1 MKKARIHKDRLLRV
15 VFLVSVLIPGITLHV
30 RAQKNKD
37 IAPARKG
44 RSQIVD
50 DSTKNVY
57 GPRTA
62 LSTTEK
68 SLFLNQNKYVP
79 LDTSIINYHRWTYVQ
94 RFNNY
99 YKDLGNNGTALSPI
113 FPTLSSTVGVT
124 SGFTCYDPYFQT
136 EEPRYFN
143 TKSPFTRIYV
153 VWGGNGRATTRIEF
167 SRNITP
173 RWNFGFD
180 YRPILSDKQIQ
191 YRKADR
197 QTISHYYDFYTTYKS
212 KDDRYF
218 LLFNYRR
225 IRHRIVENGGVHVK
239 DGDSY
244 LKFFDRE
251 AAINLTSAETE
262 LKRSTLHLFQQYQLA
277 RPAQVYLTLDYSTQL
292 NKFSDKTSQ
301 EVNRATFFDYFR
313 GDSTNATDRAK
324 LNIFQSEAGTKG
336 NAGPL
341 FYNFYYKTRSYQYEN
356 HYLAKTTGDVMAYT
370 KTGTERYVGGTMAL
384 TFDSLTELSG
394 VAEYLLDGNYKL
406 EAFWKSPWIDASGRS
421 SLSKPGLMQQVYYG
435 SHDAWSN
442 SFSDISALQVNG
454 FLKAQ
459 LGPLFIS
466 PGATFSTFS
475 NYVYFREKVDASAFQ
490 RVLPYQSHGSQTI
503 FSPEVRM
510 TLRFFRHF
518 YLRPQVIYTSFL
530 KNDDNAFQ
538 IPTLFFNGQLAYE
551 NALVKGNLIV
561 QIGVDGHWKSDYHA
575 LGYDPAIQQFYVQ
588 ERATATRFLLA
599 DIFFNAKLKRGK
611 FFFKYH
617 NLVQAFTKI
626 GYVPTPTYQ
635 GQHNLLDFGFELL
648 LFD

>member
-1 MKKARIHKDRLLRV
+1 MKKRRIHSLRLLRA
-15 VFLVSVLIPGITLHV
+15 VFLVGFLIPGIAATLF
-30 RAQKNKD
+30 AQEH
-37 IAPARKG
+37 APARKRG
-44 RSQIVD
+44 SQIVD
-50 DSTKNVY
+50 DTTKNVY
-57 GPRTA
+57 GPKTA

-68 SLFLNQNKYVP
+68 SLFLNQNRYVP
-79 LDTSIINYHRWTYVQ
+79 LDTSILNYHRWTYVQ

-113 FPTLSSTVGVT
+113 FPTLFSTVGAT
-124 SGFTCYDPYFQT
+124 TGFTCYDPYFQT

-212 KDDRYF
+212 KDDHYF

-225 IRHRIVENGGVHVK
+225 IRHRIVENGGVVVN

-244 LKFFDRE
+244 LKFFDKD
-251 AAINLTSAETE
+251 AAIALSVAETE
-262 LKRSTLHLFQQYQLA
+262 QKRSTLHLFQQYQLA

-292 NKFSDKTSQ
+292 NKFNDRTSAEENQ
-301 EVNRATFFDYFR
+301 NFFDYFR
-313 GDSTNATDRAK
+313 GDSTIAADQTKMD
-324 LNIFQSEAGTKG
+324 IYQSEVGAKG

-356 HYLAKTTGDVMAYT
+356 QYLAKNIGNLLAYT
-370 KTGTERYVGGTMAL
+370 KTGTERYVGGSVAL

-406 EAFWKSPWIDASGRS
+406 EAFWKSPWIDASGKS
-421 SLSKPGLMQQVYYG
+421 SLSKPGLMQQTYYG
-435 SHDAWSN
+435 SHDSWSH
-442 SFSDISALQVNG
+442 SFSDISALQLNG

-459 LGPLFIS
+459 LGPVFIS

-475 NYVYFREKVDASAFQ
+475 GYVFFQEKIDPSTYQ
-490 RVLPYQSHGSQTI
+490 KVLPYQSHGSQTI
-503 FSPEVRM
+503 FSPELRM
-510 TLRFFRHF
+510 TFRFFKHL

-530 KNDDNAFQ
+530 KNDDEAFR
-538 IPTLFFNGQLAYE
+538 IPTLFVNGQLSYE
-551 NALVKGNLIV
+551 NALFKGNLVV
-561 QIGVDGHWKSDYHA
+561 QIGVDAHWKSAYQA
-575 LGYDPAIQQFYVQ
+575 LAYDPAIQQFYVQ
-588 ERATATRFLLA
+588 DRSTVNSFLLA
-599 DIFFNAKLKRGK
+599 DIFFDAKLKRGK

-635 GQHNLLDFGFELL
+635 GQHSVLDFGFELL

>member
-1 MKKARIHKDRLLRV
+1 MKKAKNHKGRLPRV
-15 VFLVSVLIPGITLHV
+15 VFLVSVLIAGTTLILPG
-30 RAQKNKD
+30 QNKGT
-37 IAPARKG
+37 APARKG

-57 GPRTA
+57 GPKTA
-62 LSTTEK
+62 LSTTER
-68 SLFLNQNKYVP
+68 SLFLNQNRYVP
-79 LDTSIINYHRWTYVQ
+79 LDTSIVNYHRWTYVQ

-99 YKDLGNNGTALSPI
+99 YKDVGNNGTALSPI
-113 FPTLSSTVGVT
+113 FPTLFSTIGVT
-124 SGFTCYDPYFQT
+124 AGFTSFDPYYQT

-143 TKSPFTRIYV
+143 TKSPFTRIYI
-153 VWGGNGRATTRIEF
+153 VWGGNGRATTRVEF

-180 YRPILSDKQIQ
+180 YRPILSDKQQQ
-191 YRKADR
+191 YQKAVR

-212 KDDRYF
+212 KDDHYF

-225 IRHRIVENGGVHVK
+225 IRHRIVENGGILTRA
-239 DGDSY
+239 GDSY
-244 LKFFDRE
+244 LKFFDKD
-251 AAINLTSAETE
+251 ASVNLTKAETE
-262 LKRSTLHLFQQYQLA
+262 QKRSTLHLFQQYQLA
-277 RPAQVYLTLDYSTQL
+277 RPAQLYLTLDYSNQL
-292 NKFSDKTSQ
+292 NKFSDDTG
-301 EVNRATFFDYFR
+301 VDNAFFNYFR
-313 GDSTNATDRAK
+313 GDSTHAADQT
-324 LNIFQSEAGTKG
+324 LLTTFQNEAGMKG

-356 HYLAKTTGDVMAYT
+356 HYLESKVGDVLAYK
-370 KTGTERYVGGTMAL
+370 KTGTERYIGGTMAL

-394 VAEYLLDGNYKL
+394 VGEYLLDGNYKL

-435 SHDAWSN
+435 SHHAWNN
-442 SFSDISALQVNG
+442 SFSDITALQLNG

-475 NYVYFREKVDASAFQ
+475 NYLYFREQVDPSAYQ
-490 RVLPYQSHGSQTI
+490 QVLPFQSHGSQVI
-503 FSPEVRM
+503 FSPELRM
-510 TLRFFRHF
+510 TLRLFRRL

-538 IPTLFFNGQLAYE
+538 IPQVFFNGQVAYE
-551 NALVKGNLIV
+551 NALFKGNLIV
-561 QIGVDGHWKSDYHA
+561 QIGVDGHWKSAYHA
-575 LGYDPAIQQFYVQ
+575 LSYDPSIQQFYVQ
-588 ERATATRFLLA
+588 QRATVAQFLLA
-599 DIFFNAKLKRGK
+599 DIFFDAKLKRGK

-635 GQHNLLDFGFELL
+635 GQHSVLDFGFELL